1 MLTYIARRLLLVVPM
16 LLVVSAIAFFVIELP
31 PGDIFTNAELEL
43 RRTGNIQARDIIEA
57 RRKLYGLNEP
67 LPERYLAWL
76 GRIVFHG
83 DFGVS
88 ILGQEPVTKI
98 IRERLPTTL
107 LITSLSL
114 VFAWALA
121 IPIGVWSAVRQYRAF
136 DYAATGVAFLGMAIP
151 NFLLALVL
159 MILAYRWLGW
169 DMGGL
174 VSQEFI
180 GQPFSAAMA
189 LDMAQHLVIPTVVVG
204 MAGMAGLVRV
214 LRGMVLDEL
223 GKLYVMAARAKG
235 MPERVVIWKHVL
247 KIAIIP
253 VISTIGWMLP
263 ALISGETITAIVM
276 NLPTLGQVFLRS
288 LQAQDSYVSGA
299 MILILSALTIIGSLL
314 SDVLLALV
322 DKRVAYD

>member
-16 LLVVSAIAFFVIELP
+16 LLLVSCVAFFVIELP
-31 PGDIFTNAELEL
+31 PGDIFTNQELEL
-43 RRTGNIQARDIIEA
+43 RRSGNLQAREIIEA
-57 RRKLYGLNEP
+57 RRELYGLNEP
-67 LPERYLAWL
+67 VVERYLAWL
-76 GRIVFHG
+76 GRIVLHG

-88 ILGQEPVTKI
+88 ILGQQPVATI
-98 IRERLPTTL
+98 IWERLPMTL
-107 LITSLSL
+107 MITSLSL
-114 VFAWALA
+114 LFAWALA
-121 IPIGVWSAVRQYRAF
+121 IPIGVWSAVRQYGAF
-136 DYAATGVAFLGMAIP
+136 DYAATTVAFLGMAVP

-174 VSQEFI
+174 ISEEFI

-189 LDMAQHLVIPTVVVG
+189 LDVARHLVIPTVVVG

-223 GKLYVMAARAKG
+223 GKLYVMTARAKG

-253 VISTIGWMLP
+253 VISTVGWMLP

-299 MILILSALTIIGSLL
+299 LILILSALTIVGSLV
-314 SDVLLALV
+314 SDILLALV
-322 DKRVAYD
+322 DKRIDYD

>member
-1 MLTYIARRLLLVVPM
+1 MLTYVARRLLLMVPLL
-16 LLVVSAIAFFVIELP
+16 LLVSGVAFVVIELP
-31 PGDIFTNAELEL
+31 PGDIFTNEELQL
-43 RRTGNIQARDIIEA
+43 RRSGNAQAREIIEA
-57 RRKLYGLNEP
+57 RRELYGLNEP
-67 LPERYLAWL
+67 LVERYVAWL
-76 GRIVFHG
+76 GRIVLHG

-88 ILGQEPVTKI
+88 ILGQQPVTAI
-98 IRERLPTTL
+98 IAERLPMTL

-114 VFAWALA
+114 VFAWVLA
-121 IPIGVWSAVRQYRAF
+121 IPIGVLSAVRQYGAF
-136 DYAATGVAFLGMAIP
+136 DTAATTLAFVGMAVP
-151 NFLLALVL
+151 NFLLALVM

-174 VSQEFI
+174 VSEEFI
-180 GQPFSAAMA
+180 GQPMSAAKA
-189 LDMAQHLVIPTVVVG
+189 LDLAQHLVIPTVVVG
-204 MAGMAGLVRV
+204 LAGMAGLVRV

-223 GKLYVMAARAKG
+223 GKLYVMTARAKG
-235 MPERVVIWKHVL
+235 MPERVVIGKHVL
-247 KIAIIP
+247 KIAMIP

-299 MILILSALTIIGSLL
+299 LILILSALTIVGSLV

-322 DKRVAYD
+322 DKRIAYD

>member
-1 MLTYIARRLLLVVPM
+1 MLTYILRRLLLTIPM
-16 LLVVSAIAFFVIELP
+16 LLLVSCVAFFVIELP

-43 RRTGNIQARDIIEA
+43 RRSGNLQARQIIEA
-57 RRKLYGLNEP
+57 RRELYGLNEP
-67 LPERYLAWL
+67 LIQRYLAWL
-76 GRIVFHG
+76 GRIVFRG

-88 ILGQEPVTKI
+88 ILGQQPVSTI
-98 IRERLPTTL
+98 IAQRLPTTL

-114 VFAWALA
+114 VFAWTLA
-121 IPIGVWSAVRQYRAF
+121 IPIGVISAVRQYGAF
-136 DYAATGVAFLGMAIP
+136 DYAATTVAFLGMAIP

-159 MILAYRWLGW
+159 MIVANRTLGW

-174 VSQEFI
+174 VSEEFI
-180 GQPFSAAMA
+180 GQPMSGAKA

-204 MAGMAGLVRV
+204 MAGMTGLVRV

-299 MILILSALTIIGSLL
+299 MILILSALTILGSLV
-314 SDVLLALV
+314 SDILLAVV
-322 DKRVAYD
+322 DKRVEHD

>member
-1 MLTYIARRLLLVVPM
+1 MLTFIARRLLLAVPM
-16 LLVVSAIAFFVIELP
+16 LLLVSMVAFVVIELP
-31 PGDIFTNAELEL
+31 PGDVFTTEEQAL
-43 RRTGNIQARDIIEA
+43 RRAGNPQARAIIEA
-57 RRKLYGLNEP
+57 RRELYGLNEP
-67 LPERYLAWL
+67 LVGRYLAWL
-76 GRIVFHG
+76 GRIVLHG
-83 DFGVS
+83 DFGIS
-88 ILGQEPVTKI
+88 ILSQEPVSQV
-98 IRERLPTTL
+98 IRDRLPMTL

-114 VFAWALA
+114 AFAWVLA
-121 IPIGVWSAVRQYRAF
+121 IPIGIASAVRQYGAF
-136 DYAATGVAFLGMAIP
+136 DYAATALAFLGMAVP

-174 VSQEFI
+174 MSEEFI

-189 LDMAQHLVIPTVVVG
+189 LDLAQHLVIPTVVVG

-223 GKLYVMAARAKG
+223 GKLYVMTARAKG

-247 KIAIIP
+247 KIAMVP
-253 VISTIGWMLP
+253 VISTVGWMLP
-263 ALISGETITAIVM
+263 ALISGETVTAIVM

-299 MILILSALTIIGSLL
+299 LILILSALTILGSLL

-322 DKRVAYD
+322 DRRVIYD